1 MNYIPVSEL
10 KNRFNI
16 GKQAE
21 INRRKYLGIVPKK
34 VNGVYV
40 IDEYQLSTLDELDQ
54 YLNSSPKA
62 KMSDFKVKSTEYSPV
77 DSSPVHPVESSV
89 MEATLIDENLED
101 SSEIVLRDEEPTD
114 LALLVETIAKTIAPV
129 NPIAHWERLQW
140 IVDNQVII
148 STSEVHQL
156 LGTKPKGDV
165 WERGCFV
172 FNKVGKLGN
181 QSSWEVTKK

>member
-1 MNYIPVSEL
+1 MNFPVAEL
-10 KNRFNI
+10 KQRFNI

-34 VNGVYV
+34 IDGVYV
-40 IDEYQLSTLDELDQ
+40 VDEEQLSTLDELDQ

-62 KMSDFKVKSTEYSPV
+62 KMSDFKVGSSGSTEYSQV
-77 DSSPVHPVESSV
+77 DSSPVQSSV
-89 MEATLIDENLED
+89 MEATLIDEELED
-101 SSEIVLRDEEPTD
+101 SSDIVLRDNEPTD
-114 LALLVETIAKTIAPV
+114 LAFLVETIAKTIAPV
-129 NPIAHWERLQW
+129 NPIGHWERLQW
-140 IVDNQVII
+140 LVDNEIII
-148 STSEVHQL
+148 STSEVQAL

-165 WERGCFV
+165 WSRGSFV

>member
-1 MNYIPVSEL
+1 MNFPVAEL
-10 KNRFNI
+10 KQRFNI

-34 VNGVYV
+34 VDGIYV
-40 IDEYQLSTLDELDQ
+40 VDEDQLSTLDELDQ
-54 YLNSSPKA
+54 FLNSSPKA

-77 DSSPVHPVESSV
+77 DSSKVQSSV
-89 MEATLIDENLED
+89 MEATLIDEELED
-101 SSEIVLRDEEPTD
+101 SGDIVLRDDESTD
-114 LALLVETIAKTIAPV
+114 LTFLVETIAKTIAPV
-129 NPIAHWERLQW
+129 NPIGHWERLQW
-140 IVDNQVII
+140 LVDNEIII
-148 STSEVHQL
+148 STSEVQAL

-165 WERGCFV
+165 WSRGSFV

>member
-1 MNYIPVSEL
+1 MNFPVSEL
-10 KNRFNI
+10 KQRFKI

-21 INRRKYLGIVPKK
+21 INRRKYLGIVPTK
-34 VNGVYV
+34 VDGVYV
-40 IDEYQLSTLDELDQ
+40 VDDEQLSTLDELDQ

-77 DSSPVHPVESSV
+77 NSSPVQSSV
-89 MEATLIDENLED
+89 MEATLIDEELED
-101 SSEIVLRDEEPTD
+101 SSDIVLRDNEPTD
-114 LALLVETIAKTIAPV
+114 LTFLVETIAKTIAPV
-129 NPIAHWERLQW
+129 NPIGHWEKLQW
-140 IVDNQVII
+140 LVDNEIII
-148 STSEVHQL
+148 STSEVQAL

-165 WERGCFV
+165 WSRGSFV